1 MKLSNKI
8 VPFIGCL
15 FLIAVFIECAWIGFS
30 IDNAVRVL
38 METMVGTIWVA
49 FGIVVPTDKARLELK
64 AIKEE
69 LKVTE
74 SLLNERQRLL
84 DAIPECP
91 EHGKCVPF
99 ALEWIEM
106 AKSEWIERT
115 KSEWIERA
123 KSEATK

>member
-15 FLIAVFIECAWIGFS
+15 FLLAAFIECAWIGFN

-38 METMVGTIWVA
+38 METMVGTVWVA
-49 FGIVVPTDKARLELK
+49 FGIIVPTDKAQLDLK
-64 AIKEE
+64 ATRDE

-74 SLLNERQRLL
+74 SLLKERQQLL

-91 EHGKCVPF
+91 EHGKCVSF

-106 AKSEWIERT
+106 AKSER
-115 KSEWIERA
+115 IERA
-123 KSEATK
+123 KSEITK